1 MEVRQVNDF
10 IPLAWQQKE
19 PQKTTA
25 VQGEGF
31 GEVLKRALNEVN
43 ELQLKSQQAAVSL
56 ALGEVKD
63 VHQALIT
70 MEQARLALELT
81 VQVRNKL
88 IDAYQEISR
97 MQI

>member
-1 MEVRQVNDF
+1 MKVRQVNEF
-10 IPLAWQQKE
+10 IPTAWQRQE
-19 PQKTTA
+19 PKKA
-25 VQGEGF
+25 ASVQPESF
-31 GEVLKRALNEVN
+31 GEILKRAFNEVN
-43 ELQLKSQQAAVSL
+43 ALQVKSQEAAVAL

>member
-1 MEVRQVNDF
+1 LEVRQLNEF
-10 IPLAWQQKE
+10 IPLAWQQQEQK
-19 PQKTTA
+19 KTTA
-25 VQGEGF
+25 AQSESF
-31 GEVLKRALNEVN
+31 SDVLKQALNEVN
-43 ELQLKSQQAAVSL
+43 ELQLKSQQDAVAL
-56 ALGEVKD
+56 AVGEIED